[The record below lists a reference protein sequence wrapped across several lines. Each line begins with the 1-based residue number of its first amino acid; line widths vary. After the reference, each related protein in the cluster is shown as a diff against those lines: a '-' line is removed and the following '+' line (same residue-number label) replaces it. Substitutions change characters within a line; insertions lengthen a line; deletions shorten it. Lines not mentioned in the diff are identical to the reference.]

1 MMKLDLFMTDDSIYV
16 EAIGRVI
23 LDECEHL
30 KAVVSPHIGKGISQ
44 VYLNLSNV
52 DFIDSAGLGALVS
65 LKMTASRNKARL
77 VLLSPSKQVQE
88 ILSVSKLD
96 SIFDIIDGSDAELI
110 KASLAIEENRIKE
123 TIAPEVAMPS
133 ESGAFEAA
141 DSQSPLLLGKKQKE
155 QIDQWCRTALEL
167 MRQGDY
173 EKAAAEYQKVL
184 ELDPE
189 YLPALNNLA
198 ILYEKKP
205 AWYAKA
211 LEQWERVLNVSQKIG
226 DQKHIDRA
234 QKHLSS
240 LRDID

>member
-1 MMKLDLFMTDDSIYV
+1 MKLNLYISNDSMYV
-16 EAIGRVI
+16 DAIGRII

-30 KAVVSPHIGKGISQ
+30 KAIMLPYMGKGVSQ
-44 VYLNLSNV
+44 VYLNLNNV

-65 LKMTASRNKARL
+65 LKMSASRNKARL
-77 VLLSPSKQVQE
+77 VLLAPSKQVME
-88 ILSVSKLD
+88 ILAVSKLD
-96 SIFDIIDGSDAELI
+96 SIFDIIDGADADLI
-110 KASLAIEENRIKE
+110 KASLAIEENLVKE
-123 TIAPEVAMPS
+123 TEATGAAGLSPTGTSAAAGSQAPVRLNKE
-133 ESGAFEAA
+133 
-141 DSQSPLLLGKKQKE
+141 QKE

-205 AWYAKA
+205 SWYTKA
-211 LEQWERVLNVSQKIG
+211 TEQWEKVLHVSQKLG
-226 DQKHIDRA
+226 DKKHIARA
-234 QKHLSS
+234 EKHLSS
-240 LRDID
+240 LREID